1 MAKSDT
7 TSSKMDRLRTI
18 WMFSECSKRE
28 LALLERAC
36 DEASAAAGAVI
47 CEEGRAGRELYLI
60 VEGEAKVEKGGK
72 EVARLGV
79 GNHFGELS
87 LLDQQ
92 PRSASV
98 VALTPMRLIVLPA
111 REFSS
116 VLEEIPSMAIRL
128 LETMSLRLRDADE
141 RAYG

>member
-7 TSSKMDRLRTI
+7 TPSKMDRLRTI

-36 DEASAAAGAVI
+36 DEASAPAGSII
-47 CEEGRAGRELYLI
+47 CEEGRSGRELYLI
-60 VEGEAKVEKGGK
+60 VEGEAKVEKGGN
-72 EVARLGV
+72 EVARLGP
-79 GNHFGELS
+79 GSHFGELS

-98 VALTPMRLIVLPA
+98 IALTPMQLIVLPA

-128 LETMSLRLRDADE
+128 LETMSLRLREADE

>member
-7 TSSKMDRLRTI
+7 TPSKMDHLRSI
-18 WMFSECSKRE
+18 WLFSECSKRE

-36 DEASAAAGAVI
+36 DEAPAAAGTVI
-47 CEEGRAGRELYLI
+47 CEEGHGGRELYFI
-60 VEGEAKVEKGGK
+60 VKGEAKVEKGGN
-72 EVARLGV
+72 EVARLGA

-98 VALTPMRLIVLPA
+98 IALTPMDLIVLPA
-111 REFSS
+111 REFAS
-116 VLEEIPSMAIRL
+116 VLEEIPSLAIRL
-128 LETMSLRLRDADE
+128 LEVMSLRLRQADE

>member
-7 TSSKMDRLRTI
+7 TPSKMDRLRTI

-28 LALLERAC
+28 LSLLERAC
-36 DEASAAAGAVI
+36 DEASAPAGSVI
-47 CEEGRAGRELYLI
+47 CEEGRSGRELYLI
-60 VEGEAKVEKGGK
+60 VEGEAKVEKGGN
-72 EVARLGV
+72 EVARLGP
-79 GNHFGELS
+79 GSHFGELS

-98 VALTPMRLIVLPA
+98 IALTPMKLIVLPA

-128 LETMSLRLRDADE
+128 LETMSLRLREADE

>member
-7 TSSKMDRLRTI
+7 TPSKMDRLRTI

-36 DEASAAAGAVI
+36 DEASAPAGSVI
-47 CEEGRAGRELYLI
+47 CEEGRSGRELYLI
-60 VEGEAKVEKGGK
+60 VEGEAKVEKGGN
-72 EVARLGV
+72 EVARLGP
-79 GNHFGELS
+79 GSHFGELS

-98 VALTPMRLIVLPA
+98 VALTPMKLIVLPA

-128 LETMSLRLRDADE
+128 LETMSLRLREADE